1 MENQVYSTPPI
12 TLGTLI
18 FTIQWR
24 KSQRTIANKNR
35 VRAFRNDKGIKT
47 VK

>member
-18 FTIQWR
+18 ITIQWR
-24 KSQRTIANKNR
+24 KSQRTIGNKNR
-35 VRAFRNDKGIKT
+35 VRAFRYDEGTKT